1 MFKFSKKEIARL
13 LCLIISGVSVI
24 IGYSIKNFNVL
35 CTSMIFLLIHNIIY
49 VFENTKDRVIFLILH
64 ITIFTFLI
72 SNNGTL
78 LHLPSSRC
86 RAACRKMPPVYFP
99 EHGSAVFT
107 SVAPY
112 TASVIKTAVAGQIHW
127 IWHESFYGF

>member
-1 MFKFSKKEIARL
+1 MKKTNIVFKFSKKEITRL

-72 SNNGTL
+72 SRPFIGMLRGEKWWLESGQAPENIYFSINVIL
-78 LHLPSSRC
+78 LSMLFI
-86 RAACRKMPPVYFP
+86 YI
-99 EHGSAVFT
+99 GAV
-107 SVAPY
+107 
-112 TASVIKTAVAGQIHW
+112 I
-127 IWHESFYGF
+127 